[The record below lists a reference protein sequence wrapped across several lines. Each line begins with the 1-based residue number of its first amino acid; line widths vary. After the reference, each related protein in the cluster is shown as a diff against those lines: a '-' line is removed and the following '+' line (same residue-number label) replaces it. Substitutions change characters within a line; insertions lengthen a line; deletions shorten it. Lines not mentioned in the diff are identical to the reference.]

1 MLNLFESIIPSTGIT
16 PSIFLVLV
24 LVSLVLGVVISLVH
38 TYKNDYTKSFVMT
51 LAILPAVVSVVILM
65 VNGNIG
71 AGVAVAGAFSLVRF
85 RSAPGTA
92 REIVALFA
100 AMGMGLIT
108 GMGYIGYAVLFT
120 VLISLAILCYSK
132 FGTDT
137 KKNLKKSLKITIPEN
152 LDYADVFDEILNNYT
167 SSYRLKQVKTSNMG
181 SLFKLNYE
189 IVLKDLNKE
198 KEFKYGK
205 ALSYSLLVVTQ
216 KNNCLIHISWKNGDV
231 LKYASKNYLNLTEKT
246 TRNQN

>member
-16 PSIFLVLV
+16 PSIFIILV
-24 LVSLVLGVVISLVH
+24 LVSLFLGGVFALVH

-92 REIVALFA
+92 REIVSLFVA
-100 AMGMGLIT
+100 MGLGLIMGMG
-108 GMGYIGYAVLFT
+108 YVGYAALFT
-120 VLISLAILCYSK
+120 VLIGLALLCYSK
-132 FGTDT
+132 FGSDT
-137 KKNLKKSLKITIPEN
+137 RKSLRKNLKITIPEN
-152 LDYADVFDEILNNYT
+152 LNYTDVFDEILEKYT

-181 SLFKLNYE
+181 SLFKLSYE
-189 IVLKDLNKE
+189 VVLKDI
-198 KEFKYGK
+198 
-205 ALSYSLLVVTQ
+205 T
-216 KNNCLIHISWKNGDV
+216 
-231 LKYASKNYLNLTEKT
+231 TEKNFIDELR
-246 TRNQN
+246 TRNGNLEISVSEYQTQNTEQL